1 MDNNKHGMRW
11 IFISLLVQISLSR
24 IGRTGYL
31 VFLGSDVVNF
41 VVLTTK
47 KYYRMQCNQSMIINH
62 QGKRHVPWVK
72 VSFIGIIVEWCEQE
86 RPLLVGSVRLG
97 GIPICSVRLTNMT
110 TQNKAHLQCNGFL
123 KAPCKCKCISGKQS
137 HVMSCHIHCNKGIL
151 PQLLVASSWSQWVRS
166 DRRFRPFVLLF
177 LICNFMW

>member
-1 MDNNKHGMRW
+1 MKYKKGSQNKMRKRNDEESKKNIMDNNKHGMRW

-72 VSFIGIIVEWCEQE
+72 VSFIGIIVE
-86 RPLLVGSVRLG
+86 
-97 GIPICSVRLTNMT
+97 
-110 TQNKAHLQCNGFL
+110 
-123 KAPCKCKCISGKQS
+123 
-137 HVMSCHIHCNKGIL
+137 
-151 PQLLVASSWSQWVRS
+151 
-166 DRRFRPFVLLF
+166 
-177 LICNFMW
+177 